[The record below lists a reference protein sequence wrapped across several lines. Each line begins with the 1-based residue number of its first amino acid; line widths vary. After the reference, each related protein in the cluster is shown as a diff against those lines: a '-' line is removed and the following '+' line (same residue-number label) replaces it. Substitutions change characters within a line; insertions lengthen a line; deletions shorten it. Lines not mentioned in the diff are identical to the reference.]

1 MSEAEAPA
9 PSTVVPIEDAMEEL
23 RRLVFESAKKAPDRA
38 RELRA
43 RIVAAD
49 ARVDLLAAMAA
60 LSYRDSRNRIG
71 AAVERAQR
79 LPPAEPEQLLEL
91 VVAQLATAEDSS
103 AASRALGSFSQ
114 ALESFGAYGP
124 RRLNPATAAAAVRYL
139 LTNERVQETEGL
151 LMALMPGSFVPERW
165 QSPWGGGRA
174 VYTDRLLTA
183 TLAAS
188 ENIRVSQVHDLPL
201 RRLRVSVLLSLGN
214 ANRALEEIAG
224 IFSQYPKDA
233 QTRRAEVVA
242 LARLGRYEEALSRLE
257 RLPSDAV
264 PSTEKV
270 MWRVRFLMSLGRTSE
285 AVEAAKNAARRY
297 RDDVYVQIML
307 VEVLTDVGQEREALK
322 LVNELITKHP
332 GESVLLTTKGN
343 LLRGVDD
350 LPGAKRALEEA
361 VADDPAS
368 PDVRV
373 ALARVLAD
381 MDDLDGALS
390 QIDQVLAKHP
400 FQGDVL
406 LERARLLGSA
416 GRSVEALEVVDVAER
431 EGAGGTAL
439 YEIRGDLLLEK
450 LEREAEAKS
459 AYERGLMA
467 AIQSGEDVQGFV
479 DDLERTAERLLAQ
492 NRYEEAVSALAV
504 LVEKDLLSPHGM
516 GLRAELLRL
525 TRRWGE
531 SLVQA
536 DQALAATPEA
546 WVRVT
551 KAATLVQL
559 SRSQEALDLLEP
571 IVRDDPGYFFASSNL
586 IRALDGVNRVT
597 TALQELQRYF
607 PQKSDDLM
615 WGEWAIFA
623 HAFLRIDL
631 GQFKEVTKLLK
642 RALRTRADV
651 YEWKAPLA
659 VAYSR
664 LSKPKHAIK
673 IWRSI
678 TEEAE
683 DDGIDDWAWVEF
695 ADALTAEADR
705 SEEAMA
711 IYRRL
716 ASKTTPEAVPRD
728 VAIQAWAALRLGE
741 LDDSIAR
748 YQRAVEAATDPFAV
762 ERLRLAVAQFLNGM
776 NADGEAT
783 LDQVLADVAELA
795 DTTRAAAIV
804 NEARHSI
811 GLLERDPRYHDKRQI
826 LAQLARR
833 LP

>member
-1 MSEAEAPA
+1 
-9 PSTVVPIEDAMEEL
+9 MEEL

-43 RIVAAD
+43 RIVLAE

-60 LSYRDSRNRIG
+60 LSSGDSRNVHRIG

-79 LPPAEPEQLLEL
+79 LRPAEPEQLLEL
-91 VVAQLATAEDSS
+91 VVAQLVTAEDSG
-103 AASRALGSFSQ
+103 AASRALESFLR

-139 LTNERVQETEGL
+139 LSNERVQETEGL
-151 LMALMPGSFVPERW
+151 LMALMPGSFMPEKL

-174 VYTDRLLTA
+174 VYSDQLLTA

-188 ENIRVSQVHDLPL
+188 ENIRVSRVHDLPL

-214 ANRALEEIAG
+214 ANRALDEIAG
-224 IFSQYPKDA
+224 IFSQNPTDA

-257 RLPSDAV
+257 RLPAGAAAA
-264 PSTEKV
+264 TEKLT
-270 MWRVRFLMSLGRTSE
+270 WRVRFLMALGRTSE
-285 AVEAAKNAARRY
+285 AVEAAKNTARRH
-297 RDDVYVQIML
+297 RDDVDVQIML
-307 VEVLTDVGQEREALK
+307 ADVLADVGQEREALK

-332 GESVLLTTKGN
+332 HESVLLTVKGD
-343 LLRGVDD
+343 LLRRIND
-350 LPGAKRALEEA
+350 LSGAKRALEEV
-361 VADDPAS
+361 VADDPTS
-368 PDVRV
+368 PDARV
-373 ALARVLAD
+373 ALARVLDD
-381 MDDLDGALS
+381 MGDLDGALS
-390 QIDQVLAKHP
+390 QIDQVLVKHP

-406 LERARLLGSA
+406 LVRARLLGSA
-416 GRSVEALEVVDVAER
+416 RRSVEALEVVDVAER

-439 YEIRGDLLLEK
+439 YEIRGDLLLELK
-450 LEREAEAKS
+450 REAEAKS
-459 AYERGLMA
+459 AYERGLIA

-479 DDLERTAERLLAQ
+479 DDLERTAELLLAQ
-492 NRYEEAVSALAV
+492 NRYEEAVGALAP
-504 LVEKDLLSPHGM
+504 LVDKHLLSPHGM

-536 DQALAATPEA
+536 DQALVVRPEQA
-546 WVRVT
+546 WVTVT

-571 IVRDDPGYFFASSNL
+571 IVRDDPSYFFAISNL
-586 IRALDGVNRVT
+586 VRALDGVNRVT
-597 TALQELQRYF
+597 NALQELQRHF
-607 PQKSDDLM
+607 AQQSDDLM
-615 WGEWAIFA
+615 WGEWAISA

-673 IWRSI
+673 IWRSV
-678 TEEAE
+678 TEEYEA
-683 DDGIDDWAWVEF
+683 DGIDDWACVEF
-695 ADALTAEADR
+695 ADALSAEAADP

-716 ASKTTPEAVPRD
+716 ASKTTPEAVPTD

-741 LDDSIAR
+741 LGDSISR
-748 YQRAVEAATDPFAV
+748 YQWAVEAVTDPFAV
-762 ERLRLAVAQFLNGM
+762 ERLRLAAAQFLNGM
-776 NADGEAT
+776 NAGGEAT
-783 LDQVLADVAELA
+783 LDQVLADVAEMT
-795 DTTRAAAIV
+795 DTARAAAIV
-804 NEARHSI
+804 SETRYSI
-811 GLLERDPRYHDKRQI
+811 GLLERDPRYHNKRQI
-826 LAQLARR
+826 LAQFRQR
-833 LP
+833 LPPMGSSGHQ